1 MDVVLSFNFCLEFS
15 FFINNKRIDVSIHY
29 IYIDI
34 EYFSTISYGVSV
46 LISNEINNYKLSR
59 YCLKVANK
67 NTTQR

>member
-1 MDVVLSFNFCLEFS
+1 MGPGDVSWSAADINIKIFYEEVNGVLSFNFCLEFS

-46 LISNEINNYKLSR
+46 SISN
-59 YCLKVANK
+59 
-67 NTTQR
+67 